1 MIFIVLALFH
11 SNKRAIFHL
20 FLSSPE
26 LSQCPRCAGEIW
38 NCSFISTVRPTVHAN
53 PSRKR
58 SFWKTLF
65 KPEEFENTSFSL
77 SCGGKTFYKRSFSK
91 RLRRDNLVI
100 SMTEFS
106 SNTNPKSKFLL
117 RCLDGKHLMR
127 FQSESS
133 VFKFSHCSM
142 AGAFISSFSRGM
154 SAKFSTTPQETGFT
168 CATKRPNK
176 RKPQRAPYY

>member
-26 LSQCPRCAGEIW
+26 LSQCPRCAGEMW

-77 SCGGKTFYKRSFSK
+77 SRGGKHFTNEAFRNDCAAIILWFLWPSFLQIQIQISLALFGWKTFNAFSEWILCFQILPLQYGRSVHLFFQP
-91 RLRRDNLVI
+91 RDEYQI
-100 SMTEFS
+100 
-106 SNTNPKSKFLL
+106 
-117 RCLDGKHLMR
+117 
-127 FQSESS
+127 
-133 VFKFSHCSM
+133 
-142 AGAFISSFSRGM
+142 
-154 SAKFSTTPQETGFT
+154 
-168 CATKRPNK
+168 
-176 RKPQRAPYY
+176 